1 MSDKPFDLM
10 EFIRPPVEDSLP
22 DEGNVNETT
31 DITETETSEVLDSH
45 VQVAPVSPLT
55 VQKVVVTELAAEK
68 AELSVELEELKSK
81 VSTLE
86 TEKAELLQKLTASE
100 ELIKSAESLKEQVDT
115 LKSQLATRTQ
125 EVEDLKAAVLR
136 RDQELMVKEDAQFEM
151 QGRNPNAL
159 ALLDRDVNLLD
170 RFTGET
176 RDHVLEV
183 ISEAREKA
191 EQEGRR
197 RRAQLLES
205 VLVANEPSGNLKKR
219 REAFEKYMNDHANI
233 LSGEVLEELK
243 KAGLSYKEGDNYL
256 LVKDILT
263 RNY

>member
-10 EFIRPPVEDSLP
+10 EFIKPPVENSLS

-31 DITETETSEVLDSH
+31 DVNETETSEVLDSH

-81 VSTLE
+81 VLTLE
-86 TEKAELLQKLTASE
+86 TEKAELLQKLTANE

-183 ISEAREKA
+183 IAEARTKA
-191 EQEGRR
+191 EEEGRR

-219 REAFEKYMNDHANI
+219 REAFEKYMNEHANI

>member
-10 EFIRPPVEDSLP
+10 EFIKPPVENSLS

-31 DITETETSEVLDSH
+31 DVNETETSEVLDSH

-81 VSTLE
+81 VLTLE
-86 TEKAELLQKLTASE
+86 TEKAELLQKLTANE

-191 EQEGRR
+191 EEEGRR

>member
-10 EFIRPPVEDSLP
+10 EFIKPPAEEQP
-22 DEGNVNETT
+22 KEE
-31 DITETETSEVLDSH
+31 EATSQEEFVAD
-45 VQVAPVSPLT
+45 VPVAPVSPLT

-68 AELSVELEELKSK
+68 AELSVEIDELKSK

-86 TEKAELLQKLTASE
+86 TEKAELSQKLTESE
-100 ELIKSAESLKEQVDT
+100 ELIKSAQSLKEQVEQ
-115 LKSQLATRTQ
+115 LNAQLAARTQ

-183 ISEAREKA
+183 IAEARDEAEKV
-191 EQEGRR
+191 GRR

-219 REAFEKYMNDHANI
+219 RETFEKYMNDHANI